1 VFESEKQ
8 PLFDGLGHFSFI
20 TRSGHTAQAADGDS
34 PATYFFCARNLA
46 HRAFV
51 AFEIFALAAADNTR
65 FLT

>member
-1 VFESEKQ
+1 VFESEKE
-8 PLFDGLGHFSFI
+8 PLLDGLGHFSFI
-20 TRSGHTAQAADGDS
+20 TGWPRRPDRHGDI
-34 PATYFFCARNLA
+34 PVGYFFACARNLA